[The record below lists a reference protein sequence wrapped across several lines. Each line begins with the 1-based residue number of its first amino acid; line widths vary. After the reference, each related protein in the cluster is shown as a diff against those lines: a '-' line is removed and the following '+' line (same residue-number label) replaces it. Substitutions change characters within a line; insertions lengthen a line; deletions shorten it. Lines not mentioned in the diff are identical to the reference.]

1 MECPCKGTAEPERR
15 NPVVDEPGIAFW
27 YRSRNAAR
35 ANDRAGATVP
45 TMPQDASQ
53 QDLAFARVLRAE
65 VLRSERQR
73 VLALAAILTV
83 LMLVI
88 VAVRIFGTDFVSP
101 LFRDR
106 IQPATIFA
114 ILLPF
119 IAYELLVAAAVTYL
133 LRRDRDVFP
142 AARYL
147 NAAIETSQPSV
158 VLMLQTHAI
167 GAPAAFGYLAP
178 LLYFLF
184 IILSTL
190 RLDFKLSVFTG
201 AVAAVEM
208 FVLAWLNLPLVW
220 STEDPSLTFLYHLA
234 RSALLLLGGVLAG
247 FVGTRLRRQ
256 FERALAAVVARDRVT
271 NLFGQHVSPQVVERL
286 LATGTE
292 SASETRQVCV
302 MFFDIRGFTAAAHG
316 RTPDEVVGRLDAA
329 FAILVEIVER
339 HQGVVNKFLGDGFL
353 AMFGA
358 PFDDPEAARHAVAA
372 SREMLAAIER
382 DNRGS
387 AWPIRIGIG
396 IHLGEAVTGNIG
408 SPRRKEYTV
417 IGDTVNL
424 AARLETLNKEV
435 GSQIL
440 VSGAVHAACGD
451 ADAVALGPVA
461 IRGYDAPVPVWR
473 LA

>member
-1 MECPCKGTAEPERR
+1 
-15 NPVVDEPGIAFW
+15 
-27 YRSRNAAR
+27 
-35 ANDRAGATVP
+35 
-45 TMPQDASQ
+45 MPRDADQ
-53 QDLAFARVLRAE
+53 QDLEFARVMRGE
-65 VLRSERQR
+65 ILRSERRR
-73 VLALAAILTV
+73 VLSLAVILTV
-83 LMLVI
+83 LLLLLVGI
-88 VAVRIFGTDFVSP
+88 RTFGEDFVSP
-101 LFRDR
+101 LFRER
-106 IQPATIFA
+106 IQPTTVFLIFV
-114 ILLPF
+114 PF
-119 IAYELLVAAAVTYL
+119 IAYELLVATAVTYL
-133 LRRDRDVFP
+133 LRHNRDVFIG
-142 AARYL
+142 ARYL
-147 NAAIETSQPSV
+147 NAVVETSLPT
-158 VLMLQTHAI
+158 VLLLLQIQAM
-167 GAPAAFGYLAP
+167 GAETALGFLSP

-190 RLDFKLSVFTG
+190 RLDFKLSAFTG
-201 AVAAVEM
+201 AVAAIEI
-208 FVLAWLNLPLVW
+208 FVVAWLYLPLFW
-220 STEDPSLTFLYHLA
+220 SVEDPALTIAYHLA
-234 RSALLLLGGVLAG
+234 RSGVLLVGGILAG
-247 FVGTRLRRQ
+247 FVGMRLRRQ
-256 FERALAAVVARDRVT
+256 FENALGAVVARDRVT

-339 HQGVVNKFLGDGFL
+339 HQGIVNKFLGDGFL

-358 PFDDPEAARHAVAA
+358 PFDDPDAARHAVAA
-372 SREMLAAIER
+372 AREMLAAIER
-382 DNRGS
+382 DNRGHT
-387 AWPIRIGIG
+387 WPIRIGIG
-396 IHLGEAVTGNIG
+396 IHIGEAVTGNIG

-440 VSGAVHAACGD
+440 VSDAVHAAAGD
-451 ADAVALGPVA
+451 DDRAIALGPLA

>member
-1 MECPCKGTAEPERR
+1 MPTATMKR
-15 NPVVDEPGIAFW
+15 D
-27 YRSRNAAR
+27 
-35 ANDRAGATVP
+35 AG
-45 TMPQDASQ
+45 Q
-53 QDLAFARVLRAE
+53 QDLEFARVMRAE
-65 VLRSERQR
+65 ILRSERQR
-73 VLALAAILTV
+73 VLSLAVILTALLLV
-83 LMLVI
+83 LVGI
-88 VAVRIFGTDFVSP
+88 RNFGADFVSP
-101 LFRDR
+101 LFRER
-106 IQPATIFA
+106 TEPTTVFLIF
-114 ILLPF
+114 LPF
-119 IAYELLVAAAVTYL
+119 IAYELLVAIAVTYL
-133 LRRDRDVFP
+133 LRRNRTVFP

-147 NAAIETSQPSV
+147 NAAIETSLPSV
-158 VLMLQTHAI
+158 LLLLQIHAM
-167 GAPAAFGYLAP
+167 GAVAALGFLAP

-190 RLDFKLSVFTG
+190 RLDFKLSAFTG
-201 AVAAVEM
+201 AVAAVEV
-208 FVLAWLNLPLVW
+208 FALAWLNLPLVW
-220 STEDPSLTFLYHLA
+220 SVEDPSLTIVYHLS
-234 RSALLLLGGVLAG
+234 RSAVLLIGGVLAG
-247 FVGTRLRRQ
+247 FVGARLRRQ
-256 FERALAAVVARDRVT
+256 FESALAAVVARDRVT

-286 LATGTE
+286 LATGAE
-292 SASETRQVCV
+292 SPSETRRVCV
-302 MFFDIRGFTAAAHG
+302 MFFDIRGFTAASHG

-339 HQGVVNKFLGDGFL
+339 HHGIVNKFLGDGFL

-358 PFDDPEAARHAVAA
+358 PFDDPDAARHAVAA

-396 IHLGEAVTGNIG
+396 IHIGEAVTGNIG

-424 AARLETLNKEV
+424 ASRLETLNKEV

-440 VSGAVHAACGD
+440 VS
-451 ADAVALGPVA
+451 DAVRQASTGDRDDAIALGPVA